1 MKNEL
6 AISSFF
12 PFWDKME
19 QRHRELIESRTNR
32 LELSPGRII
41 GGDDKSCL
49 GLLLVISGRLK
60 AFILS
65 NQGREV
71 SLYRLF
77 ERDICLF
84 TASCTMNNMNF
95 EMQFEVEIKTSVY
108 QIPPD
113 VLEEVQSES
122 VEMAQY
128 IVNLMTSRFSEVMW
142 TIEQI
147 LFKSL
152 DARLA
157 AALIEQQAI
166 DESDELIITH
176 DMLARQMGSAREVVT
191 RTLNYL
197 KSEGLVEIGR
207 GKIKIL
213 DYNALYDMA
222 NRD

>member
-6 AISSFF
+6 AVSSFF
-12 PFWDKME
+12 PFWEKME

-49 GLLLVISGRLK
+49 GLLLVINGRLK

-77 ERDICLF
+77 ERDNCLF

-95 EMQFEVEIKTSVY
+95 EIQFEVEKKTSVY

>member
-6 AISSFF
+6 AVSSFF
-12 PFWDKME
+12 PFWEKIE
-19 QRHRELIESRTNR
+19 QRHRDLIENRTNR

-41 GGDDKSCL
+41 GGDDNSCL

-95 EMQFEVEIKTSVY
+95 EIQFEVEKKTSVY

-197 KSEGLVEIGR
+197 KGEGLVEIGR

-213 DYNALYDMA
+213 NYNALYDMA

>member
-6 AISSFF
+6 AVSSFF
-12 PFWDKME
+12 PFWEKME

-49 GLLLVISGRLK
+49 GLLLVINGRLK

-95 EMQFEVEIKTSVY
+95 EIQFEVEKKTSVY

>member
-6 AISSFF
+6 AVSSFF
-12 PFWDKME
+12 PFWEKME
-19 QRHRELIESRTNR
+19 QRHRDLIENRTNR

-95 EMQFEVEIKTSVY
+95 EIQFEVEKKTSVY

-113 VLEEVQSES
+113 VVEEIQSES

-128 IVNLMTSRFSEVMW
+128 VVNLMTSRFSEVMW

-176 DMLARQMGSAREVVT
+176 DMLAKQMGSAREVVT

-213 DYNALYDMA
+213 DYNALYDIA